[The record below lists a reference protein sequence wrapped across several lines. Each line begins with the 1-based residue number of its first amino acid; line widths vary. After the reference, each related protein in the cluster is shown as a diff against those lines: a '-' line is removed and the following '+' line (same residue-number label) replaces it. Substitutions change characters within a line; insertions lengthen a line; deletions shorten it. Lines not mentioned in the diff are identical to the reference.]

1 MDSILFVIREQNPRF
16 SATEGKIAS
25 FVLQNPQDV
34 LSLTVA
40 QLSNR
45 VGVSQAAIVRFCRRI
60 GARSYGDFKLRLSHD
75 VFRATE
81 VPFLPDVELKP
92 GVDPGEL
99 VKGILRSFQRSL
111 SCLESLIDLPK
122 LEQTVKLV
130 RDARAVYTFG
140 IGASALVAMD
150 IHLKLLRLGLLC
162 VFSAD
167 SDLQVTASCT
177 LRPTDV
183 AFVISYSG
191 ETPSMLSVA
200 TNVKKQ
206 GAKIITLTRDT
217 DNSLRKMADVSLVVP
232 VTEGVYRTGAIL
244 SRITQLAVVDMLYS
258 LLIVKDLDGA
268 RSSIE
273 RTAEAVHP
281 PHRGKRKKEKTG

>member
-1 MDSILFVIREQNPRF
+1 MESVLFVIREQTPRF

-25 FVLQNPQDV
+25 YVLQHPREV

-40 QLSNR
+40 QLAEQ
-45 VGVSQAAIVRFCRRI
+45 VEVSQAAVVRFCRRI

-75 VFRATE
+75 VFRTSE

-92 GVDPGEL
+92 GADPAEL

-111 SCLESLIDLPK
+111 AHLESLIDLPK
-122 LEQTVKLV
+122 LEQAVQLLKG
-130 RDARAVYTFG
+130 ARAVYAFG

-150 IHLKLLRLGLLC
+150 LHLKLLRLGFLC

-177 LRPTDV
+177 LKPTDV
-183 AFVISYSG
+183 AFIISYSG
-191 ETPSMLSVA
+191 ETPTMLSVA
-200 TNVKKQ
+200 ANVKKQ
-206 GAKIITLTRDT
+206 GAKVLTLTRDT
-217 DNSLRKMADVSLVVP
+217 DNSLRRMADVSLVVP

-244 SRITQLAVVDMLYS
+244 SRITQLAVVDMIYS
-258 LLIVKDLDGA
+258 LLIVRDLDGA

-273 RTAEAVHP
+273 RTMEAVHP
-281 PHRGKRKKEKTG
+281 PQARKRKAGKAG

>member
-1 MDSILFVIREQNPRF
+1 MDSILFVIREQTPRF
-16 SATEGKIAS
+16 STTEEKIAS
-25 FVLQNPQDV
+25 FVLQHSKDV

-40 QLSNR
+40 QLSEK
-45 VGVSQAAIVRFCRRI
+45 VGVSQAAIVRFCRKI

-75 VFRATE
+75 VFRTSE

-92 GVDPGEL
+92 GADPGEL
-99 VKGILRSFQRSL
+99 VKGILRSVQRSL
-111 SCLESLIDLPK
+111 SHLESLIDLPK
-122 LEQTVKLV
+122 LEEAVRLV
-130 RDARAVYTFG
+130 REARAVYAFG

-150 IHLKLLRLGLLC
+150 IHLKLLRLGFLC

-177 LRPTDV
+177 LQPTDV
-183 AFVISYSG
+183 ACIVSYSG
-191 ETPSMLSVA
+191 ETPAMLSVA
-200 TNVKKQ
+200 SNVKKQ
-206 GAKIITLTRDT
+206 GGRIITLTRDT
-217 DNSLRKMADVSLVVP
+217 DNSLRRMADVPLVVP

-258 LLIVKDLDGA
+258 LLIVQDLDGA

-281 PHRGKRKKEKTG
+281 PRKRKRTKGKVG

>member
-1 MDSILFVIREQNPRF
+1 MESILFVIREQSPRF
-16 SATEGKIAS
+16 SATEGKIAAY
-25 FVLQNPQDV
+25 VLQYPREV

-40 QLSNR
+40 HLAAK
-45 VGVSQAAIVRFCRRI
+45 VGVSQAAIVRFCRRV

-75 VFRATE
+75 VFRTSD

-92 GVDPGEL
+92 GADPGDL

-111 SCLESLIDLPK
+111 SHLESLIDLPK
-122 LEQTVKLV
+122 LEQTVQLLKG
-130 RDARAVYTFG
+130 ARAVYTFG

-150 IHLKLLRLGLLC
+150 IHLKLLRLGTLC

-177 LRPTDV
+177 LQPSDV
-183 AFVISYSG
+183 AFIISYSG
-191 ETPSMLSVA
+191 ETPVMLSVA
-200 TNVKKQ
+200 ANVKKQ
-206 GAKIITLTRDT
+206 GAKIVTLTRDT
-217 DNSLRKMADVSLVVP
+217 DNSLRRMADVSLIVP

-258 LLIVKDLDGA
+258 LLILKDLDGA

-281 PHRGKRKKEKTG
+281 PQRKRRKKGK

>member
-1 MDSILFVIREQNPRF
+1 VDSILFVIREQNPRF